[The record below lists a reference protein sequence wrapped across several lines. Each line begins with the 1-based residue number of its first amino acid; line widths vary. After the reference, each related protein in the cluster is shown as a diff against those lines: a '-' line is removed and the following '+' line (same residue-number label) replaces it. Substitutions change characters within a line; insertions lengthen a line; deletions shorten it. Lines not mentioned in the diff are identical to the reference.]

1 MNPQEISLNEQQQE
15 IYNEMKAGTSM
26 FITGP
31 SGSGKS
37 ELVKKFYR
45 DATTLN
51 KPQQKGNS
59 KNNNNPDNIPNIA
72 LTSTTGISA
81 FNIGGIT
88 LHSFLGIGLGT
99 GTFESLYT
107 KLSKSFFYRSRWV
120 HTQILIIDEISMLDP
135 DLFDK
140 IEKLARKIRR
150 NEFPF
155 GGMQIIATGD
165 FCQLPCVGSDKF
177 CFDSLEWKNVIKKV
191 FYLQKIIRQT
201 DPIFQECLNE
211 IRIGKPSKET
221 MRIIKSCIGKELEVK
236 NGIKPTVM
244 YSLKI
249 NVDNI
254 NKDELE
260 KLVVEKGVEIYQ
272 YEMEVIVNKK
282 YKGDILVDTERFLK
296 NARPNRILEL
306 CVGAQVICIYNLH
319 PDLGIVNG
327 SRGVVVSFGDSAGNN
342 DIPIVRFLNGTE
354 IPITYQSWD
363 VMDPVKKD
371 TKIITFEQIPL
382 KLAWATTIH
391 SSQGLTL
398 DYIKLSVNGIFE
410 FGQFYVGISRAK
422 TLDGLSIME
431 DFGKSTIKAHPDALK
446 FYREILD
453 KSDQ

>member
-1 MNPQEISLNEQQQE
+1 MDILNTKLKQEISLNEQQQE
-15 IYNEMKAGTSM
+15 IYNQMKAGTSM

-37 ELVKKFYR
+37 ELVKRFYR
-45 DATTLN
+45 DTVKA
-51 KPQQKGNS
+51 PQQKTGG
-59 KNNNNPDNIPNIA
+59 NNPDNIPHIA

-99 GTFESLYT
+99 GTFEALYT
-107 KLSKSFFYRSRWV
+107 KLSKSLFYRSRWT
-120 HTQILIIDEISMLDP
+120 HTQILVIDEISMLDP

-140 IEKLARKIRR
+140 LEKLARKIRR

-155 GGMQIIATGD
+155 GGMQVIATGD
-165 FCQLPCVGSDKF
+165 FLQLPCVGNEKF

-201 DPIFQECLNE
+201 DPIFQGCLNE

-221 MRIIKSCIGKELEVK
+221 IKIIKSCVGKELETK

-260 KLVVEKGVEIYQ
+260 KLVIEKGVEIYQ

-306 CVGAQVICIYNLH
+306 CIGAQVICIYNLH

-327 SRGVVVSFGDSAGNN
+327 SRGVVVDFGEN

-354 IPITYQSWD
+354 LPITYQAWD
-363 VMDPVKKD
+363 VMEKD

-398 DYIKLSVNGIFE
+398 DYIKLSVSGIFE

-431 DFGKSTIKAHPDALK
+431 DFGKSTIKAHPDALE
-446 FYREILD
+446 FYRRVLEGE
-453 KSDQ
+453 K